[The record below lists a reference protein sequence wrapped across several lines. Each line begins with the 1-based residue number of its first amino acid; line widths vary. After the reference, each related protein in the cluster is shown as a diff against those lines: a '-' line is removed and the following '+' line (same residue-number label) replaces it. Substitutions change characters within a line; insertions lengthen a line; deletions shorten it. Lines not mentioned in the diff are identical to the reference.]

1 MSPVEAVLAAE
12 AARAV
17 AVIRRDRQALEALL
31 HDSLVYIHATGVR
44 HDRAEWLAYV
54 EQGPRFHTVALEA
67 PSVRVIERVALV
79 HGVLRLRLQRGQEE
93 PVDAVSRVT
102 QTWLL
107 RGNAWRLA
115 SQHSTRAPDLS

>member
-1 MSPVEAVLAAE
+1 M
-12 AARAV
+12 
-17 AVIRRDRQALEALL
+17 
-31 HDSLVYIHATGVR
+31 
-44 HDRAEWLAYV
+44 
-54 EQGPRFHTVALEA
+54 
-67 PSVRVIERVALV
+67 ALV
-79 HGVLRLRLQRGQEE
+79 DGVLRLRLQRGQEE